1 VDSYAQGMLPA
12 LTVVLSLAGAFLLR
26 AQSPLRHGPDS
37 PDRGLLVDPAALAPY
52 HSEPGHRLNR
62 IFRLLW
68 TVQMTPTEVA
78 AVLPRE
84 GTRIESGWVHEKR
97 AGTDADAR
105 WFGGDGRQL
114 PLEDLPTAAVEELAG
129 LLRGLGD
136 DDRAAL
142 RNPLAL
148 AVLFQNDLLRAAER
162 LQDLE
167 RQPELVQ
174 WLVRGARFLA
184 LDAAELAQLQNPLA
198 PALGDAALRA
208 HLGEQLPPEL
218 QGTAK
223 DHREILRRST
233 RLFDAERTLLWS
245 RVFLAHPDGEAA
257 LAAMLPKG
265 DGERRDA
272 TEPRGPTVPIGFRA
286 VLVQGLIALGQD
298 GRAHATPI
306 VVDVRTQVLQNRDP
320 LGADNATFT
329 HDGLDFG
336 IWQLER
342 QGLREGRPAAIYRA
356 VAADDQDLF
365 RDYGTAKHT
374 TYRGQCSLC
383 HRVSDTPEPQL
394 AGFPVLRP
402 HVQATFAV
410 TGDERLR
417 LAETQAQRLLDR
429 LLAPR

>member
-1 VDSYAQGMLPA
+1 MLLLTGTALLPA
-12 LTVVLSLAGAFLLR
+12 QDSR
-26 AQSPLRHGPDS
+26 RHGPGS
-37 PDRGLLVDPAALAPY
+37 SDRGLLRDEAVLAPY
-52 HSEPGHRLNR
+52 HADPAHPLNR
-62 IFRLLW
+62 IFRWLW
-68 TVQMTPTEVA
+68 TVRMAPAEIA

-84 GTRIESGWVHEKR
+84 GTPIEAGWVHKKR
-97 AGTDADAR
+97 PGAPDDSR

-114 PLEDLPTAAVEELAG
+114 PLEDLPAAAVEELAG
-129 LLRGLGD
+129 LLRGLGE

-142 RNPLAL
+142 RTPLAL

-162 LQDLE
+162 LQDLG

-174 WLVRGARFLA
+174 WLVRAARFVA
-184 LDAAELAQLQNPLA
+184 LDAAELAQLQNPLGQA
-198 PALGDAALRA
+198 VGDAAVRD
-208 HLGEQLPPEL
+208 HLGAALPAAL
-218 QGTAK
+218 QGTAVGY
-223 DHREILRRST
+223 REVLRRST

-257 LAAMLPKG
+257 LAGMLPKTG
-265 DGERRDA
+265 GERREE
-272 TEPRGPTVPIGFRA
+272 TEQRGPTVPIGFRA

-298 GRAHATPI
+298 GKAHATPI
-306 VVDVRTQVLQNRDP
+306 VVDIRTQVLHNREP
-320 LGADNATFT
+320 LGADNKTFT

-342 QGLREGRPAAIYRA
+342 QGLREGRPAAIYREVHA
-356 VAADDQDLF
+356 LDQDLF

-383 HRVSDTPEPQL
+383 HRVSDSPEPHL

-402 HVQATFAV
+402 HVQASFAV

-417 LAETQAQRLLDR
+417 LAETQAQTLFDL
-429 LLAPR
+429 LLAGR